1 MIAYRFQL
9 YDAKRNRHLDDM
21 LAEASFVWNRCL
33 AVQRRYYALFGK
45 YASCNSMKKHFA
57 KRYAMR
63 SLHSQTVQ
71 EVIERLDRAYA
82 RFFKRTAKRPPKF
95 KRKTEFSSFVFK
107 QGGYRMEGNAFHI
120 NKNGKTFRFHKSR
133 DIEGNVKTVTVKRT
147 PSGRYFLVVVTDA
160 VAKTY
165 GKSHDGASVGLDF
178 GLKTYLTASDG
189 TAYAC
194 PEYLKRNLSALRKAS
209 RRLSRCERGS
219 NHRKAKRLAL
229 ARLHRRVCDMRSD
242 FQWKLSH
249 ELCRRYD
256 VVCVEDLGMEGM
268 RRRWG
273 RKVSDLAHSSFLE
286 RLDHV
291 AAKYGVKVVRVDR
304 WYASTRLCHDCG
316 YKNDGLSLSDR
327 TWTCPR
333 CGAVHDRDLNAARN
347 IHRRGI
353 SDLGSG
359 SKTGP
364 APAGGDRAITQES
377 R

>member
-1 MIAYRFQL
+1 
-9 YDAKRNRHLDDM
+9 
-21 LAEASFVWNRCL
+21 
-33 AVQRRYYALFGK
+33 
-45 YASCNSMKKHFA
+45 
-57 KRYAMR
+57 
-63 SLHSQTVQ
+63 
-71 EVIERLDRAYA
+71 
-82 RFFKRTAKRPPKF
+82 
-95 KRKTEFSSFVFK
+95 
-107 QGGYRMEGNAFHI
+107 MEGNAFHI

-133 DIEGNVKTVTVKRT
+133 DIEGKAKTVTVKRT

-160 VAKTY
+160 VAKPY

-178 GLKTYLTASDG
+178 GPKTYLTASDG
-189 TAYAC
+189 TVHEC

-209 RRLSRCERGS
+209 RRFSRCERGS

-249 ELCRRYD
+249 EICGRYD
-256 VVCVEDLGMEGM
+256 VICVEDLSMEGM

-286 RLDHV
+286 KLGYV
-291 AAKYGVKVVRVDR
+291 ASKYGVRVVRVDR

-316 YKNDGLSLSDR
+316 YKHDGLSLSDR

-359 SKTGP
+359 SETGP
-364 APAGGDRAITQES
+364 ASAGGDRVTTQES
-377 R
+377 RAL